1 MVLTRELKL
10 PSSAL
15 HVAWVYALMRKGTQI
30 LLLQSYR
37 LHETPQR
44 VFCKDFLPTNAA

>member
-10 PSSAL
+10 PRSAL
-15 HVAWVYALMRKGTQI
+15 HMAWVYALMRKGAQI

-37 LHETPQR
+37 LYETLQR
-44 VFCKDFLPTNAA
+44 VVYKDFLPTDAA